1 MPDKPGT
8 FLVRFPRDERMGFR
22 VLRCHRA
29 ANMKQ
34 IAWLQTAIREAVER
48 MEREIGMPPGE
59 TPFKPNN

>member
-1 MPDKPGT
+1 
-8 FLVRFPRDERMGFR
+8 MGFR

-59 TPFKPNN
+59 TPFKPND